1 MKEKRMAPV
10 HPGEILL
17 KQFLEPLNMSQNKLA
32 VEIGVPPRRVNEIVH
47 GRRRVTAD
55 TAPGLARFFNMT
67 PQYWL
72 GLQADY
78 DLDVAQDD
86 LADAIIKT
94 VRPYRPQFAGA
105 ARSL

>member
-10 HPGEILL
+10 HPGEILM
-17 KQFLEPLNMSQNKLA
+17 KQFLEPLGMSQNKLA

-55 TAPGLARFFNMT
+55 TALRLARFFNMT

-86 LADAIIKT
+86 IADAIIKT
-94 VRPYRPQFAGA
+94 VHPYRPHFAHA
-105 ARSL
+105 ARSV